1 MQTQIHPPNMW
12 PAQIVF
18 ILQAIYIYDICPFH
32 YKAASTKTSI
42 DIIMQIWEY
51 WLIIHFV
58 KFCNEESLAITKI

>member
-32 YKAASTKTSI
+32 YKAASTKTSRYYYANMRI
-42 DIIMQIWEY
+42 
-51 WLIIHFV
+51 LINNSFY
-58 KFCNEESLAITKI
+58 KIL